1 MLDRSLHI
9 ANDLGELR
17 EGKDALRSFF
27 RLKNLFPFATGPSY
41 LFAELGRLGTIN
53 ASAPTRAATSPSV
66 KREPETPAGVSTDH
80 FHPRSKAHLFHR
92 KNHDHDC
99 RLSNGKSPQRS
110 KSD

>member
-17 EGKDALRSFF
+17 EGKVALRSFF

-53 ASAPTRAATSPSV
+53 ADTPTCGVKCPSV
-66 KREPETPAGVSTDH
+66 KQTPETPSEGLDGS
-80 FHPRSKAHLFHR
+80 FSRPK
-92 KNHDHDC
+92 
-99 RLSNGKSPQRS
+99 QRS
-110 KSD
+110 PFPSQEP

>member
-27 RLKNLFPFATGPSY
+27 RLKNLFPSATGPSY

-53 ASAPTRAATSPSV
+53 ASAPTRGATSPSV
-66 KREPETPAGVSTDH
+66 KREPETPAEGLDGS
-80 FHPRSKAHLFHR
+80 F
-92 KNHDHDC
+92 
-99 RLSNGKSPQRS
+99 SPPKQS
-110 KSD
+110 LPFPSQEP